1 MQKLHPCLWFDD
13 RIEDAANF
21 YAAVFKG
28 KVTAIDRMP
37 VGAGENPG
45 PAAGAILT
53 AHVEILGQQFM
64 LLNGGPQFKFNE
76 AVSFVVNTKDQ
87 AETDYYWDAL
97 TADGGVESQCA
108 WLKDKFGVS
117 WQIVPER
124 LGQLL
129 SGSDKAGASR
139 AMQAMFKMQK
149 IVIADLEAAYA
160 GR

>member
-13 RIEDAANF
+13 RIEEAANF
-21 YAAVFKG
+21 YAKVFKG
-28 KVTAIDRMP
+28 KVTGIDHAP
-37 VGAGENPG
+37 GEAPGLKAGSV
-45 PAAGAILT
+45 LT
-53 AHVEILGQQFM
+53 AHVEMLGQTFM
-64 LLNGGPQFKFNE
+64 LLNGGPQFKFTE

-87 AETDYYWDAL
+87 TETDYYWDAL
-97 TADGGVESQCA
+97 IAGGGEESQCA
-108 WLKDKFGVS
+108 WLKDKFGLS